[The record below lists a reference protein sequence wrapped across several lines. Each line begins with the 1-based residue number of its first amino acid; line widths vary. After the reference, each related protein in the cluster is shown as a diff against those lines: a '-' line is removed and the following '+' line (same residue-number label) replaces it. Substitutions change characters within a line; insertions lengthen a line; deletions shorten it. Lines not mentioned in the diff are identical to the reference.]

1 MSEGYYVIRYN
12 PSLEREWDEFINNSI
27 NGTFLQSRRF
37 LNYHPE
43 GRFVDNSY
51 VVYDEKNRICALV
64 PACLIMDGER
74 KILSSHSG
82 STYGGIITSKKY
94 YLVKSVLD
102 IIETINDFAREEGFD
117 EIRLKLT
124 PSIFGTENNDMLA
137 FCLLHFGYERKD
149 DLNLYVD
156 FSDYKDN
163 VLSNFTQGKR
173 TNVNNCN
180 KLNVQLRKLEERK
193 DVEIWYSI
201 LCETLEKYDRKPV
214 HSLDE
219 IMKLKDEVLK
229 EECEVYGLY
238 LEDKMIAGSLM
249 FYFNNASIAHT
260 QYLAAL
266 HEYDKLSPMTYMYYA
281 MIQLAKDRG
290 YKKISFGIATE
301 DMGAY
306 LNTGLIFSK
315 ECYGSKYSLNDT
327 FILKL
332 K

>member
-1 MSEGYYVIRYN
+1 MSEGYYIIKYN
-12 PSLEREWDEFINNSI
+12 SSLEHEWDEFINNSI

-64 PACLIMDGER
+64 PACLIMDGD
-74 KILSSHSG
+74 KKVLSSHGG
-82 STYGGIITSKKY
+82 STYGGIIISKKY
-94 YLVKSVLD
+94 YLVKDVLN
-102 IIETINDFAREEGFD
+102 IIETINDFAKEEGFN
-117 EIRLKLT
+117 EIRLKIT
-124 PSIFGTENNDMLA
+124 PSIFSLENNDMLA

-149 DLNLYVD
+149 DLNLYID

-163 VLSNFTQGKR
+163 ILSNFTQGKR

-180 KLNVQLRKLEERK
+180 KVNVELRKLESRE
-193 DVEIWYSI
+193 DIETWYAI

-219 IMKLKDEVLK
+219 IMQLKDQVLLD
-229 EECEVYGLY
+229 ECEVYGLY
-238 LEDKMIAGSLM
+238 LEGRMIAGSFM
-249 FYFNNASIAHT
+249 FYFNNAHIAHT

-266 HEYDKLSPMTYMYYA
+266 HELSPMTYMYYA
-281 MIQLAKDRG
+281 MIKLAKEKG
-290 YKKISFGIATE
+290 YQKISFGIATE
-301 DMGAY
+301 NMGEY

-327 FILKL
+327 FILKI